1 MAHPESVLSTR
12 IQTYDSDFYD
22 KLTAMESFCYDNS
35 EQEDVEDGVEEYQP
49 FFQDLNDAIEGYFDS
64 NEFSRDALFDLLQ
77 GMYTYVKLNVLYE
90 YREDLKEQL
99 QASEIFDMD
108 GFIEDTLSRPDD
120 YYDDFFIEIE
130 EDDELGPI
138 ETPRA
143 PNLEDSVSR
152 LTAVDEETGVNV
164 IVASTNAKVRSLQST
179 IQRAVEKKINKLLYQ
194 DEEIKDTI
202 AKEDMYDAVFV
213 AYGFDF
219 YVDFFGIEDVNPF
232 DE

>member
-90 YREDLKEQL
+90 YREDLKSQL

-143 PNLEDSVSR
+143 PNLEDSVAR

-164 IVASTNAKVRSLQST
+164 IVGSTNAKVRSLQST

>member
-108 GFIEDTLSRPDD
+108 GFVEDTLSRPDD

-164 IVASTNAKVRSLQST
+164 IVGSTNAKVRSLQST

>member
-164 IVASTNAKVRSLQST
+164 IVGSTNAKVRSLQST